1 MQGFAVKYQKEV
13 HRAGIEPAALHWE
26 SRMLP
31 LHQRHCLLKSRVCCL
46 MTAVAEFPV
55 PARNPCAWNIGAVLH
70 LFSSILFAN
79 EGMKDYELCL
89 LQKIPWMGNDQEDAE
104 QAKEKQFM
112 EQAMS
117 RSIIQK
123 KIKKKCTVRES
134 NPLPYLGKV
143 GCYHY
148 TNGTGC

>member
-1 MQGFAVKYQKEV
+1 
-13 HRAGIEPAALHWE
+13 
-26 SRMLP
+26 
-31 LHQRHCLLKSRVCCL
+31 
-46 MTAVAEFPV
+46 
-55 PARNPCAWNIGAVLH
+55 
-70 LFSSILFAN
+70 
-79 EGMKDYELCL
+79 MKDYELCL